1 MNVKYFQALLIIVL
15 FLARFGGNHALPVF
29 GNDGY
34 FVLVGTHDAIN
45 LVWISIGGYL
55 ILTMAA
61 IIGIILGEEIPWK
74 IVRRRIFILRLLNA
88 LMFILIHV

>member
-1 MNVKYFQALLIIVL
+1 MNVTYFQALLIIVF
-15 FLARFGGNHALPVF
+15 FLARFGGNQALPAF

-45 LVWISIGGYL
+45 LVWICIGGYL
-55 ILTMAA
+55 IFTIAA

-74 IVRRRIFILRLLNA
+74 IVGGFLFLDYCMLSC
-88 LMFILIHV
+88 LFLFMC